1 MPICGFGSETR
12 PVLLKK
18 RLVVFLAPPHDS
30 AEFDLRIENIDPFSK
45 PCLNP
50 AEAAYVAAHPGQ
62 QKTTQFRTRQGSQ
75 GRLVARACA
84 RKAKAADAAARRL
97 RDNKKTIKMVP
108 PRGFEP
114 LACGLGNRRSIL
126 LSYGGTRARIS
137 GGSGRKYQASVRPGR
152 VGNSS
157 GIASM
162 PSSRSCAASSALV
175 SP

>member
-1 MPICGFGSETR
+1 MPIRGSGCESR
-12 PVLLKK
+12 SVPRKK
-18 RLVVFLAPPHDS
+18 RLVVFPALPRDS
-30 AEFDLRIENIDPFSK
+30 AESCAWIRSLDALTEMRWK
-45 PCLNP
+45 PATAGCCNP
-50 AEAAYVAAHPGQ
+50 AFDTA
-62 QKTTQFRTRQGSQ
+62 KTTRFSNRKNSARGASRT
-75 GRLVARACA
+75 GRTGACG
-84 RKAKAADAAARRL
+84 ARRL
-97 RDNKKTIKMVP
+97 VP

-126 LSYGGTRARIS
+126 LSYGGTHAGIS